1 MEKTTKIT
9 KRMAIERAL
18 EMNEVQADEIVKNY
32 LVHELELL
40 DKKST
45 SRKTTANQENNK
57 EIKEIIVAKLVE
69 LGRSVTITELQKESE
84 ELGEYSNQKLSALL
98 KQLKED
104 GRVDKMKDKKA
115 TLFFATGTEEE

>member
-57 EIKEIIVAKLVE
+57 EIKEMIIAKLVE
-69 LGRSVTITELQKESE
+69 LGRSVTISELQKESA
-84 ELGEYSNQKLSALL
+84 ELGEYSNQKISALL

-115 TLFFATGTEEE
+115 TLFFVTEE